1 VLSRIIGGCFY
12 LVGALPI
19 AFVLIGQNLFEP
31 ESLFGCNRVISDS
44 WVVTYQELSTA
55 PFTTERTDLL
65 ETECLAKALASLN
78 SHCPHNTLAL
88 TGISS
93 FARQPFYDG
102 PWPQP

>member
-1 VLSRIIGGCFY
+1 MLSRIIGGCFY

-55 PFTTERTDLL
+55 PYNGAYRSPGNRMFGQGFGL
-65 ETECLAKALASLN
+65 S
-78 SHCPHNTLAL
+78 
-88 TGISS
+88 
-93 FARQPFYDG
+93 
-102 PWPQP
+102 